1 MYRLQEKELAQRRHE
16 HQALMAKGS
25 DYLVEVEL
33 GHAPPLQF
41 IMANMRGAP
50 QDPRNSQ
57 GAKVHGDHDSSS
69 DEGDDASD
77 DDVPLQQLFDEI
89 EHAMPATRRRIEML
103 RHGLEARNCHGY
115 CVPYAVY
122 FLRRFV

>member
-1 MYRLQEKELAQRRHE
+1 
-16 HQALMAKGS
+16 MAKGP

-41 IMANMRGAP
+41 IMANMAGDSK
-50 QDPRNSQ
+50 DPRTP
-57 GAKVHGDHDSSS
+57 GRKVHGDHDSSS
-69 DEGDDASD
+69 DEDDDEASD

-103 RHGLEARNCHGY
+103 RHGLEVCH
-115 CVPYAVY
+115 
-122 FLRRFV
+122 L

>member
-1 MYRLQEKELAQRRHE
+1 
-16 HQALMAKGS
+16 MAKGS

-41 IMANMRGAP
+41 IMANMGGDP
-50 QDPRNSQ
+50 QDPRGQ

-69 DEGDDASD
+69 DDGDEASD

-103 RHGLEARNCHGY
+103 RHGLEARPFPNPPSLI
-115 CVPYAVY
+115 V
-122 FLRRFV
+122 LRPSNEHNVFTSFRTKI